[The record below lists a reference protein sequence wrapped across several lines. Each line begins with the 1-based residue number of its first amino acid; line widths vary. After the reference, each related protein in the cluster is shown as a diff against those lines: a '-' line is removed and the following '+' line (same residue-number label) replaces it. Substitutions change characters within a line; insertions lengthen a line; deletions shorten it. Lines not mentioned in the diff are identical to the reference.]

1 MIFGAQIGLLVFG
14 IFALIRGR
22 FGMGKEKKIVGPR
35 ARLLGIICL
44 APIPLSMIAGLVM
57 GFSNPEAVAGGQLK
71 DVIAWI
77 EIAILIVTVVI
88 LALLSKNFHKQ
99 QEIEARQT
107 L

>member
-14 IFALIRGR
+14 IIALARGQ

-35 ARLLGIICL
+35 ARLLGFICL
-44 APIPLSMIAGLVM
+44 VPIPLSMIAGLVM
-57 GFSNPEAVAGGQLK
+57 GFSNPEAVAGGQMK
-71 DVIAWI
+71 GIIAWI
-77 EIAILIVTVVI
+77 EIAILIGTVVI

-99 QEIEARQT
+99 QEIETRQT